1 MHFLDSNSSD
11 VNLQPCLGVVTWVS
25 RVVFLGLWR
34 QPTTRVG
41 SAEWWQLLWKGYELT
56 QQRLTQV
63 VAVAQMTWQHSAL
76 PDPASLIPYYSNTQ
90 GPRPRDC
97 RLFINMKWFS
107 LSDGFWWIRVDD
119 RGEKRHVKSIWKH
132 LTHATF
138 KQYIPP
144 IYNLL
149 LVTGLMSWR
158 QTATRLA
165 QRQSAQRILAD
176 VTTGRGSWLGGWV
189 GSWS

>member
-1 MHFLDSNSSD
+1 M
-11 VNLQPCLGVVTWVS
+11 
-25 RVVFLGLWR
+25 
-34 QPTTRVG
+34 
-41 SAEWWQLLWKGYELT
+41 
-56 QQRLTQV
+56 
-63 VAVAQMTWQHSAL
+63 
-76 PDPASLIPYYSNTQ
+76 
-90 GPRPRDC
+90 
-97 RLFINMKWFS
+97 
-107 LSDGFWWIRVDD
+107 SDGFWWIRVDD
-119 RGEKRHVKSIWKH
+119 RGEKRQSIKSIWKH

-176 VTTGRGSWLGGWV
+176 VTTGGSWLAGWGLKGQGLRWQSGQTAKTQFMTLPGLPLQPNLPV
-189 GSWS
+189 